1 MKLKTLLNLYLIDFF
16 LGFVLWL
23 ASLLPGNKWF
33 ELIDGLLIM
42 AFSLIGYHGVRQRMQ
57 KKTTKNPKSLKTP

>member
-16 LGFVLWL
+16 LGFVLWIV
-23 ASLLPGNKWF
+23 SLLPGNRWF

-42 AFSLIGYHGVRQRMQ
+42 TFSLVGYQGIRRRIHKKH
-57 KKTTKNPKSLKTP
+57 KKTRKV

>member
-16 LGFVLWL
+16 LGFLLWF

-42 AFSLIGYHGVRQRMQ
+42 AFSLMGYHGIRQRMNKKR
-57 KKTTKNPKSLKTP
+57 KKTRKA

>member
-1 MKLKTLLNLYLIDFF
+1 MKLKTLLTLYLADFF

-33 ELIDGLLIM
+33 ELINGLLIM
-42 AFSLIGYHGVRQRMQ
+42 SFSLIGYHGVRQRMQ
-57 KKTTKNPKSLKTP
+57 KKHKKTRKA

>member
-1 MKLKTLLNLYLIDFF
+1 MKLKTLLNLYLIEFF
-16 LGFVLWL
+16 LGFTVWL

-42 AFSLIGYHGVRQRMQ
+42 TFSLIGYQGIRQRMQ
-57 KKTTKNPKSLKTP
+57 KKSKKTRKA